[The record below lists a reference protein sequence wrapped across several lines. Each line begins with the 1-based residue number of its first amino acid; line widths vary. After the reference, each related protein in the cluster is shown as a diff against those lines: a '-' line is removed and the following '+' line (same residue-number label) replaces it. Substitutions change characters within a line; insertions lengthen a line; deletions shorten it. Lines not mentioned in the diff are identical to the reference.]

1 MTQNGKDHA
10 RLLEEMVSYLLFA
23 MASVALLRNG
33 VVHQRPSQTQ
43 IAVCCFVSHMV
54 LLGVGVQPGVLL
66 SSAATHLEPNRW
78 HMSAHVPPL
87 VVALKLQ
94 KIALCSLP
102 QESNPPSR
110 LKLLVTLELELGLTS
125 IRSSRIYAT

>member
-1 MTQNGKDHA
+1 M
-10 RLLEEMVSYLLFA
+10 SYLLFT
-23 MASVALLRNG
+23 MASVALLRDG

-43 IAVCCFVSHMV
+43 IAVCCFVSHVV

-94 KIALCSLP
+94 TLEITLQRWKSGCSLP
-102 QESNPPSR
+102 QGEQSPHR
-110 LKLLVTLELELGLTS
+110 D
-125 IRSSRIYAT
+125 